1 MSSDLKWA
9 VENGDLDKVKDF
21 IESQV
26 SFTVKIKYRQE

>member
-9 VENGDLDKVKDF
+9 VENGDLEKVTDF

-26 SFTVKIKYRQE
+26 HVTQK